1 MKNENPA
8 IAFSRMPF
16 GVYGNPSV
24 LTKMDVFALSGP
36 TLAMAQRVQQN
47 HAKTQPKGASPQA
60 KGPLPMAA
68 GISTGSA
75 RPLSSSVDP
84 RVVLGVIK
92 PPNPYDD

>member
-24 LTKMDVFALSGP
+24 LMKMDALALSGP
-36 TLAMAQRVQQN
+36 TLAMAQRVQQG
-47 HAKTQPKGASPQA
+47 HVKTQPKGALPKARGS
-60 KGPLPMAA
+60 LPMAA
-68 GISTGSA
+68 AISTTSV